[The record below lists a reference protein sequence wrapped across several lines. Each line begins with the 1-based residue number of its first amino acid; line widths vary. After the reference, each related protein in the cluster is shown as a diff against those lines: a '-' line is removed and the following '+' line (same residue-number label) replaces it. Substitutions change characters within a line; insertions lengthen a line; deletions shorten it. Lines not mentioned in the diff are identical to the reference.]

1 MTDLQCPARFLVC
14 VVGEGA
20 ALDLRH
26 ERVAAVYAG
35 TPDQVAPA
43 LAVELGV
50 PVSFLTREV
59 SVDAVLA
66 REAATMQ
73 VLAELADLHRGET
86 VVVSARG
93 RAGSPIEVSVDG
105 DGARISQAGVTSPW
119 SWGRTPPAAI
129 RCGSP
134 RGTPP

>member
-14 VVGEGA
+14 VVGEGM

-26 ERVAAVYAG
+26 ERVAAIYAG

-43 LAVELGV
+43 LAVEVGV
-50 PVSFLTREV
+50 PVSFLTHEV

-66 REAATMQ
+66 RDEAALE

-86 VVVSARG
+86 VVVTARG
-93 RAGSPIEVSVDG
+93 STGRRIEVSVDG
-105 DGARISQAGVTSPW
+105 DGVLIRSVDR
-119 SWGRTPPAAI
+119 SWNAEG
-129 RCGSP
+129 
-134 RGTPP
+134 